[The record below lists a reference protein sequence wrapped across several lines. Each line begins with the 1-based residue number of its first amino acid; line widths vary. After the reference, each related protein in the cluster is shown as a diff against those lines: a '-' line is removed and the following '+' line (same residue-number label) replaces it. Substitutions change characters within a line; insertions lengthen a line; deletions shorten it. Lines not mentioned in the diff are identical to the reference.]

1 LANTHTGTPERPL
14 STQGLL
20 CYRKHWKSKIFDYL
34 LTKTNDEQ
42 IAISGL
48 YRFFVLEYGSV
59 SNDASR
65 RETGIRY
72 LTGVGLTRS
81 NDTKEEKPL
90 LQYSKKL

>member
-1 LANTHTGTPERPL
+1 MEIFIWFISNKNSLGYALSQLANIHTGTPERPL

-42 IAISGL
+42 IAINGL

-59 SNDASR
+59 SNDTFR
-65 RETGIRY
+65 R
-72 LTGVGLTRS
+72 
-81 NDTKEEKPL
+81 
-90 LQYSKKL
+90 